1 MTKDFSEKNISTRAK
16 LLKKKRQEEA
26 RRREEANQKKIT
38 EWLKWSAQREED
50 RKTERAQ
57 LLAMKKRKEESRL
70 SPALLSP
77 VYRISFAPSPA
88 ARKILG
94 QDPASPALILPSPSD
109 PRDDPL
115 PFPTLVSSLKEEV
128 LKDASRKLFQQAE
141 PLQVSAGAAPKSKE
155 GLVPKKSQELS
166 KEDIASKPN
175 PSQNVLSGI
184 CPEQGGSAADLW
196 GDGLPPK
203 EKKCD
208 GSL

>member
-1 MTKDFSEKNISTRAK
+1 MA
-16 LLKKKRQEEA
+16 
-26 RRREEANQKKIT
+26 EEANQKKIT

-115 PFPTLVSSLKEEV
+115 PFPTLASSLKEEV
-128 LKDASRKLFQQAE
+128 LKDASRKLFEQEE

-155 GLVPKKSQELS
+155 GLVPKKSQES
-166 KEDIASKPN
+166 RKEDIASKPN
-175 PSQNVLSGI
+175 PSQKVLSGI

-196 GDGLPPK
+196 GDGLLPE